1 MRHRHRTDQVRP
13 AVGLAPPHRPIADD
27 PDAAQE
33 GRGRPGRHPGRTGTD
48 GIAERP
54 GLFPARASLSFALA
68 YRRNEADPSVFSQ
81 SLSPSPSRLLD
92 GTPRSTSSEPLESPE
107 STFSATEGKDRQTD
121 DVGLAHGGPVRAS
134 AKAEKQ
140 FSITVRKA
148 HVSKALGTKSKAI
161 FPLNL

>member
-68 YRRNEADPSVFSQ
+68 YRRNEADPSVFSP
-81 SLSPSPSRLLD
+81 SLSPSSSRLLD

-121 DVGLAHGGPVRAS
+121 DVGLAHGGQCGHPRRLRNSFLSLS
-134 AKAEKQ
+134 AKRMCQ
-140 FSITVRKA
+140 RHWGRSRRPFS
-148 HVSKALGTKSKAI
+148 H
-161 FPLNL
+161 